1 MNWKRN
7 SLNWKSPT
15 TKNSRNVKSLSR
27 GIFMNLVFILDRLKL
42 AKFGGFLPGP
52 GPCGFLLIQKK
63 GQLSRPFKL
72 SLIKLIIQRN
82 A

>member
-1 MNWKRN
+1 MIRSTWAE
-7 SLNWKSPT
+7 
-15 TKNSRNVKSLSR
+15 
-27 GIFMNLVFILDRLKL
+27 GIVLLF
-42 AKFGGFLPGP
+42 GFLPGP
-52 GPCGFLLIQKK
+52 GPCLFLLIQKK